1 MSFSSPSDD
10 IPYSAP
16 YSDAPPSPAMNPGS
30 PPGDMVA
37 SPEMQAWLE
46 QLQRQAHRL
55 GLQNRALTGAV
66 ALGVFAAIVAIWGLY
81 RATFGAYAALDGLTA
96 EQNPASPGRIDFSFH
111 VASPGRVFYQRSSG
125 GRVSEMIDH
134 FHTTGDLTR
143 AWSWDYSPG
152 EDIFVTAWYRS
163 WFVRRSRIW
172 RFPTS
177 NRLDVVMLI
186 DTTQSMG
193 PNIQHLKTQ
202 CTQFSERISKQGWQL
217 RYAVMAF
224 GSRETKPWLYRQD
237 PTDDMLEFIVAVDQ
251 MPRFPDGP
259 TLGSA
264 LDALEEAIDMPFQE
278 GSARR
283 CFLVTDNGYHGT
295 TGRGATVAMLAER
308 LAQKRIRLDVF
319 SLPEWRA
326 DYELLL
332 GTAGRFYPL
341 ERFGQLM
348 PQGQILED

>member
-1 MSFSSPSDD
+1 MSYSE
-10 IPYSAP
+10 PYSV
-16 YSDAPPSPAMNPGS
+16 APPVSSTAS
-30 PPGDMVA
+30 ELPPGDMMA

-46 QLQRQAHRL
+46 QLQRRAHRL

-66 ALGVFAAIVAIWGLY
+66 AAGVFAAIVAIWGLY
-81 RATFGAYAALDGLTA
+81 RATFGAYASLDGLTA
-96 EQNPASPGRIDFSFH
+96 EQNPASPGRIEFSFR
-111 VASPGRVFYQRSSG
+111 VASPGRVFYRRSSG
-125 GRVSEMIDH
+125 GRVSEMVDY
-134 FHTTGDLTR
+134 FHEAGVPSR

-152 EDIFVTAWYRS
+152 EDILVTAWYRS

-193 PNIQHLKTQ
+193 SNIQDLKTQ
-202 CTQFSERISKQGWQL
+202 CTQFSERVSRQGWHV

-237 PTDDMLEFIVAVDQ
+237 PTDDTLEFIVAVDQ

-264 LDALEEAIDMPFQE
+264 LDALEEALRMPFQE

-283 CFLVTDNGYHGT
+283 YFLVTDNGYHAT
-295 TGRGATVAMLAER
+295 TDRGATAAMLAER

-319 SLPEWRA
+319 SLPKWRA

-348 PQGQILED
+348 PQGQVLED